1 MAPTSWLPIAGGT
14 YVGTPANRRYPVYTR
29 GNAGEVYPDV
39 VYPLTFST
47 AIARA
52 EEAWLRAV
60 VAAGFFR
67 PAELAGQRSLSSGV
81 FGGYAYLNLS
91 FARVASARIAGASA
105 TDVDDTVF
113 GLSDA
118 PSYRPVRGDR
128 SLVAAL
134 RTGRWTFSPCA
145 SAGRAA
151 SQSKLMRQA
160 PSRCRWRSSASARP
174 GSVRR
179 R

>member
-1 MAPTSWLPIAGGT
+1 MAPSPWQPVAGAT
-14 YVGTPANRRYPVYTR
+14 YVGTAASTRFPVYTR

-52 EEAWLRAV
+52 EQAWIDAMVDTGL
-60 VAAGFFR
+60 FSH
-67 PAELAGQRSLSSGV
+67 AELAGEQAITSGV

-118 PSYRPVRGDR
+118 TQIVRHGPLPVRSG
-128 SLVAAL
+128 AAPRGPRL
-134 RTGRWTFSPCA
+134 
-145 SAGRAA
+145 RAA
-151 SQSKLMRQA
+151 SCRSNTSSSSSSTAAIGAGDRPA
-160 PSRCRWRSSASARP
+160 ASRSAWAWAR
-174 GSVRR
+174 
-179 R
+179 